1 MSLKNSRFETRA
13 IHAGQPPEETTG
25 AVCTPVYLTS
35 TFAQPSPGVHK
46 GFDYSR
52 ADNPTRTA
60 LEANLASLEG
70 AKYGICYASGCA
82 ATSAVMHLVPHGSHV
97 ISCDD
102 VYGGTRRLFSQVYE
116 DCGRTFT
123 FLDLTNPEN
132 LRSAIRPET
141 KALWIETPTNPLMK
155 LMDIEALASIAHAHG
170 LIVIVD
176 NTFMSPYFQNPLEL
190 GADIVAHSCTK
201 YLGGHSDVVMGV
213 CMTNDQAL
221 AERLH
226 FIQKS
231 VGAVPGP
238 LDCFLVMRGTKTL
251 AVRMKQHEENAMVL
265 ARWLEAHP
273 SVDRV
278 IYPGLASHPQ
288 HELAARQM
296 KGFGGMISMVVKG
309 GLESAKRLLERCE
322 VFTLAESLG
331 GVESL
336 IEHPGIMTHASVP
349 PNIRAQLGID
359 DGLIRLSVG
368 IEHIDD
374 LRADLEF
381 ALSEADSDLSLT

>member
-1 MSLKNSRFETRA
+1 MAKKQHRFETRA
-13 IHAGQPPEETTG
+13 IHAGQPPEAATG
-25 AVCTPVYLTS
+25 AVCVPVFLTS

-46 GFDYSR
+46 GYDYSR

-60 LEANLASLEG
+60 LEANLASLES
-70 AKYGICYASGCA
+70 ADHGICFASGCA
-82 ATSAVMHLVPHGSHV
+82 ATSAVMHLVPHGSHI

-123 FLDLTNPEN
+123 FADLTDPQN
-132 LRSAIRPET
+132 LRDAIRPET
-141 KALWIETPTNPLMK
+141 RAVWIESPTNPLMK
-155 LMDIEALASIAHAHG
+155 LMDIKALSAIAREHN
-170 LIVIVD
+170 LLVIVD
-176 NTFMSPYFQNPLEL
+176 NTFMSPYFQSPLAL
-190 GADIVAHSCTK
+190 GADVVTHSCTK

-213 CMTNDQAL
+213 CMTNDPAL
-221 AERLH
+221 ADRLF

-238 LDCFLVMRGTKTL
+238 LDCFLVLRGTKTL
-251 AVRMKQHEENAMVL
+251 AVRMKEHAASAQILSE
-265 ARWLEAHP
+265 WLEAHP
-273 SVDRV
+273 KVERV
-278 IYPGLASHPQ
+278 IYPGLKSHPQ
-288 HELAARQM
+288 HQLACDQM
-296 KGFGGMISMVVKG
+296 SGFGGMISIVVKG
-309 GLESAKRLLERCE
+309 GLEAAKTFLERCE

-349 PNIRAQLGID
+349 ADIREELGIV

-374 LRADLEF
+374 LLADLKG
-381 ALSEADSDLSLT
+381 ALEG

>member
-1 MSLKNSRFETRA
+1 MAKKQHRFETRA
-13 IHAGQPPEETTG
+13 IHAGQEPEETTG
-25 AVCTPVYLTS
+25 AVCVPVYLTS

-60 LEANLASLEG
+60 LEANLASLES
-70 AKYGICYASGCA
+70 ADYGICFSSGCA
-82 ATSAVMHLVPHGSHV
+82 ATSAVMHLVPHGSHI

-102 VYGGTRRLFSQVYE
+102 VYGGTRRLFTQVYE

-123 FLDLTNPEN
+123 FADLTEPEN
-132 LRSAIRPET
+132 LRAAIRPET
-141 KALWIETPTNPLMK
+141 KAVWIESPTNPLMK
-155 LMDIEALASIAHAHG
+155 LMDIKALVAIAREHK
-170 LIVIVD
+170 LLVIVD
-176 NTFMSPYFQNPLEL
+176 NTFMSPYFQAPLEL
-190 GADIVAHSCTK
+190 GADVVTHSCTK

-213 CMTNDQAL
+213 CMTNDPAL
-221 AERLH
+221 ADRLH

-238 LDCFLVMRGTKTL
+238 LDCFLVLRGTKTL
-251 AVRMKQHEENAMVL
+251 AVRMKEHATSAQILSE
-265 ARWLEAHP
+265 WLEAHP
-273 SVDRV
+273 KVERV
-278 IYPGLASHPQ
+278 IYPGLKSHPQ
-288 HELAARQM
+288 HELACEQM
-296 KGFGGMISMVVKG
+296 SGFGGMISIIVKG
-309 GLESAKRLLERCE
+309 GLEAAKTFLERCK

-349 PNIRAQLGID
+349 AEIRAELGIV

-374 LRADLEF
+374 LRADLAG
-381 ALSEADSDLSLT
+381 ALEG

>member
-1 MSLKNSRFETRA
+1 VAKKQHRFETRA
-13 IHAGQPPEETTG
+13 IHAGQEPEETTG
-25 AVCTPVYLTS
+25 AVCVPVYLTS

-60 LEANLASLEG
+60 LEANLASLES
-70 AKYGICYASGCA
+70 ADYGICFSSGCA
-82 ATSAVMHLVPHGSHV
+82 ATSAVLHLVPHGSHI

-102 VYGGTRRLFSQVYE
+102 VYGGTRRLFTQVYE

-123 FLDLTNPEN
+123 FADLTEPEN
-132 LRSAIRPET
+132 LRQAIRPET
-141 KALWIETPTNPLMK
+141 KAVWIESPTNPLMK
-155 LMDIEALASIAHAHG
+155 LMDIKALVAIAREHN
-170 LIVIVD
+170 LLVIVD
-176 NTFMSPYFQNPLEL
+176 NTFMSPYFQAPLEL
-190 GADIVAHSCTK
+190 GADVVTHSCTK

-213 CMTNDQAL
+213 CMTNDPAL
-221 AERLH
+221 ADRLH

-238 LDCFLVMRGTKTL
+238 LDCFLVLRGTKTL
-251 AVRMKQHEENAMVL
+251 AVRMKEHAKSAQVL
-265 ARWLEAHP
+265 SEWLEAHP
-273 SVDRV
+273 KVERV
-278 IYPGLASHPQ
+278 IYPGLKSHPQ
-288 HELAARQM
+288 HELACEQM
-296 KGFGGMISMVVKG
+296 SGFGGMISIIVKG
-309 GLESAKRLLERCE
+309 GLEAAKTFLERCK

-349 PNIRAQLGID
+349 EEVRAELGIV

-368 IEHIDD
+368 IEHVDD
-374 LRADLEF
+374 LQADLAG
-381 ALSEADSDLSLT
+381 ALEG

>member
-1 MSLKNSRFETRA
+1 MSKNKARFETRA

-60 LEANLASLEG
+60 LEANLAALES
-70 AKYGICYASGCA
+70 AEYGICFASGCA
-82 ATSAVMHLVPHGSHV
+82 ATSAVMHLVPHGSHI

-116 DCGRTFT
+116 DCGRKFS
-123 FLDLTNPEN
+123 FVDLTNTDN
-132 LRSAIRPET
+132 LVAAIKPET
-141 KALWIETPTNPLMK
+141 KALWIESPTNPLMK
-155 LMDIEALASIAHAHG
+155 LMDIERLAAIAHEHG
-170 LIVIVD
+170 ILVIVD
-176 NTFMSPYFQNPLEL
+176 NTFMSPYFQSPLEL
-190 GADIVAHSCTK
+190 GADIVSHSCTK

-213 CMTNDQAL
+213 CMTNDEAL
-221 AERLH
+221 ADRLH

-238 LDCFLVMRGTKTL
+238 LDCFLVLRGTKTL
-251 AVRMKQHEENAMVL
+251 AVRMKQHEENAQTL
-265 ARWLEAHP
+265 AKWLEAHP
-273 SVDRV
+273 QVERV
-278 IYPGLASHPQ
+278 IYPGLESHPQ
-288 HELAARQM
+288 HTLAAAQM

-309 GLESAKRLLERCE
+309 GLDAATRLLERCS

-349 PNIRAQLGID
+349 PEIRKELGID

-374 LRADLEF
+374 LMADLDY
-381 ALSEADSDLSLT
+381 ALAQDS